1 MQQDGKLTFESNE
14 RHSSKFKGLLGPM
27 SCQPNQ
33 TQSREPRRTKRGSG
47 VPLSMTTDL
56 SLPSKRRP
64 FVPGVAIRKGCHS
77 RTGLKR
83 RLVLYL
89 RARGKMLRSL
99 RRKREEGERERVVS
113 SVEERVTDYG

>member
-1 MQQDGKLTFESNE
+1 
-14 RHSSKFKGLLGPM
+14 
-27 SCQPNQ
+27 
-33 TQSREPRRTKRGSG
+33 
-47 VPLSMTTDL
+47 
-56 SLPSKRRP
+56 
-64 FVPGVAIRKGCHS
+64 VPGVAIRKGCHS
-77 RTGLKR
+77 RTGLMR